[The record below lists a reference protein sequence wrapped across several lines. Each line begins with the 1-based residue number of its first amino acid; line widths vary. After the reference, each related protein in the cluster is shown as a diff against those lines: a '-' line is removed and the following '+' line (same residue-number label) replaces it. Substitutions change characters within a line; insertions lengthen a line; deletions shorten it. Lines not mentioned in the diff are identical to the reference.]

1 MAEQNKTLK
10 VRFFDWLFNKKTV
23 TVDITSLGAKMTSL
37 AMQKLA
43 YEICVQRIAK
53 TICKCEFR
61 VFENHKEK
69 KSHIYWMLNVRPNPN
84 QSATE
89 FWQKFVEV
97 LYDKQEVLI
106 IEENGALY
114 IADSYQKN
122 DEKALQPMTFTK
134 VTIGDTFTF
143 NKAFTLGKDGKASYF
158 RLSNQKVKELL
169 ASMLTEY
176 SKLIDSATNAYRNGV
191 GIKAKMHI
199 SQKPDAMTEDVK
211 KVLQDGLKTFFEEPN
226 ACFLEYD
233 GYDFQPFDSSRKGVQ
248 QSTRDIKAMLD
259 DVLEITSKAF
269 LMPTN
274 IASGEV
280 ADTSNAVNDF
290 LTFCLDPIFSLIE
303 DGLNYSLFSEKQYLA
318 GTKIKINSQAIKHID
333 LMDGATAIDKLISCG
348 AKSVNDI
355 LKALGEE
362 PIPEAWADIH
372 WITKNY
378 TAVTDLAALKD
389 GDSENR
395 GQGSAAGKEETTSD
409 EKESNDH
416 DDGSQSEDG

>member
-1 MAEQNKTLK
+1 MAEKKKIT
-10 VRFFDWLFNKKTV
+10 VRFFDWLFNRKSV
-23 TVDITSLGAKMTSL
+23 TLDVTSIGAEMTTL
-37 AMQKLA
+37 AMKKLA

-61 VFENHKEK
+61 VFKDHTETKDHM
-69 KSHIYWMLNVRPNPN
+69 YWMLNVRPNPN

-106 IEENGALY
+106 VEENGSLY
-114 IADSYQKN
+114 IAESYQKN

-134 VTIGDTFTF
+134 VAVGPEFTF
-143 NKAFTLGKDGKASYF
+143 NKTFTLGKNGKASYF
-158 RLSNQKVKELL
+158 RLSNQKVKDLL
-169 ASMLTEY
+169 NSMLSEY
-176 SKLIDSATNAYRNGV
+176 SKLIDSATNAYRNAV

-211 KVLQDGLKTFFEEPN
+211 KALQDGLKTFFNDPN
-226 ACFLEYD
+226 ACFFEYD

-290 LTFCLDPIFSLIE
+290 LTFCLDPVFSLIE
-303 DGLNYSLFSEKQYLA
+303 DGLNYSLFSEKQFLG
-318 GTKIKINSQAIKHID
+318 GTKIKINGQAIKHID
-333 LMDGATAIDKLISCG
+333 LLDGAAAIDKLISCG

-355 LKALGEE
+355 LAAFGDE
-362 PIPEAWADIH
+362 PITEPWADIH

-378 TAVTDLAALKD
+378 TAVTDLAAL
-389 GDSENR
+389 GDESEKR
-395 GQGSAAGKEETTSD
+395 GQGSAAGKEEKKN
-409 EKESNDH
+409 ENENY
-416 DDGSQSEDG
+416 GNEDAG